1 MKKCL
6 LAFIL
11 IIALAIVLVPT
22 AWAAPASQGGGV
34 VHYVRTGES
43 LDGIA
48 NQYGVSVEAIMR
60 QNGLVNPD
68 MVYAGQA
75 LVIPVNGS
83 ARPAG
88 YPNQSYGCGNS
99 YTVVMGDTLSGI
111 AWNFGISPQALMQA
125 NNLYNENF
133 VYVGQQ
139 LCIPGGGGYRPQPA
153 AGFPN
158 YRPAPAVY
166 YHTVATGET
175 LTSICDR
182 YGVNPWNV
190 VQANN
195 LNNASYIWAGQQ
207 LAIPGYQPPP
217 PAYPAPPPV
226 AYGPPPAY
234 APPPIPQPTHTYDSG
249 LKPPPYQ
256 PPANDGSLPV
266 APNYQK
272 GAAKPLLPLAEHPL
286 EVVVNGGETWAD
298 EVFTAPDPNNITTVV
313 VQTGSEFGKLI
324 RMRSGDYEVKGE
336 TQYLSGEFGPSSLAF
351 RYLPPGDYDVW
362 VDDANTPSEKVEIS
376 LDAGQRVNVAFSKQV
391 RFQGQTY
398 ASPDGWILSSWKN
411 PSKPHQRIGGW
422 SNILVKTPASGLTV
436 IAESEGGGYKA
447 SCLTGSKG
455 PGACD
460 FAGLNA
466 GLYFIHIDGTQ
477 LTLKTYMDGNA
488 YAEFEFAKQQPT
500 KEDRNFIGPVKYN

>member
-1 MKKCL
+1 MKKHL

-11 IIALAIVLVPT
+11 ITALAIIIVPT
-22 AWAAPASQGGGV
+22 ALAAPLSQGGGV
-34 VHYVRTGES
+34 VHHVRAGES

-48 NQYGVSVEAIMR
+48 SQYGVSAEAIMR

-68 MVYAGQA
+68 MIYAGQS
-75 LVIPVNGS
+75 LIIPGGGYGG
-83 ARPAG
+83 PAG
-88 YPNQSYGCGNS
+88 YPRQGYGCGNS
-99 YTVVMGDTLSGI
+99 YRVVMGDTLSGI

-125 NNLYNENF
+125 NNLYNEDF
-133 VYVGQQ
+133 VYVGQE
-139 LCIPGGGGYRPQPA
+139 LCIPSGGGYQPRPA

-158 YRPAPAVY
+158 YRPGPAVH
-166 YHTVATGET
+166 YHHVATGET
-175 LTSICDR
+175 LTGICDR
-182 YGVNPWNV
+182 YGVNPWDV
-190 VQANN
+190 IRANN
-195 LNNASYIWAGQQ
+195 LNNASFIWAGQR
-207 LAIPGYQPPP
+207 LVIPGYQP
-217 PAYPAPPPV
+217 APPPL
-226 AYGPPPAY
+226 AY
-234 APPPIPQPTHTYDSG
+234 APPPVYAPPPARPWHTDTYDSG
-249 LKPPPYQ
+249 LKPPPYR
-256 PPANDGSLPV
+256 PPADDGSLPA

-272 GAAKPLLPLAEHPL
+272 GAAQPLLPLAEHPL

-298 EVFTAPDPNNITTVV
+298 EVYSAPDPNGITTVV
-313 VQTGSEFGKLI
+313 VQTDTEFGKLI
-324 RMRSGDYEVKGE
+324 RMRSGDAEVKGE

-362 VDDANTPSEKVEIS
+362 VDDPDTPSEKVQIS

-398 ASPDGWILSSWKN
+398 ASPDGWFLSSWKN
-411 PSKPHQRIGGW
+411 PSKPHQNIGGW
-422 SNILVKTPASGLTV
+422 SNILIKTPASGLTI

-488 YAEFEFAKQQPT
+488 YAEFEFAKQPT
-500 KEDRNFIGPVKYN
+500 KDDSNFISPVNYD